1 MVRHLDAHHII
12 IKIKYYGKCHVDL
25 IVVGTPV
32 EITDIED
39 VRCRQ
44 V

>member
-12 IKIKYYGKCHVDL
+12 IKTKYYL